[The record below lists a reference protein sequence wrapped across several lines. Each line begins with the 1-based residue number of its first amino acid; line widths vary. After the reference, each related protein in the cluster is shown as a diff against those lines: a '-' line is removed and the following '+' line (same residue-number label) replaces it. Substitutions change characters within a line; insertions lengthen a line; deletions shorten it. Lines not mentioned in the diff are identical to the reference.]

1 MKQVRQGVFETNS
14 SSTHSITICTKEEY
28 ERFRA
33 GELMCDRY
41 GEGMKPTSEV
51 ERDEDGYCRYE
62 TYETLGGDWLEND
75 ITPFTTPSGDEMV
88 AICTYG
94 HD

>member
-1 MKQVRQGVFETNS
+1 MKQVRNGVFETNS
-14 SSTHSITICTKEEY
+14 SSTHSITICTKEEF
-28 ERFRA
+28 EKFKA

-41 GEGMKPTSEV
+41 GGGMVPTFEV
-51 ERDEDGYCRYE
+51 ECDEDGYCAFDSYD
-62 TYETLGGDWLEND
+62 TLGGDWLEID
-75 ITPFTTPSGDEMV
+75 ITPFATPSGDEMV

>member
-1 MKQVRQGVFETNS
+1 MKQIRQGVFETNS

-28 ERFRA
+28 EKFKA
-33 GELMCDRY
+33 GELVYDCY
-41 GEGMKPTSEV
+41 GERLIQVSEV
-51 ERDEDGYCRYE
+51 EQDEDGYSGFE
-62 TYETLGGDWLEND
+62 TYENLGGGWLESD
-75 ITPFTTPSGDEMV
+75 ITSFATPSGDEMV